1 MVHLQSFQ
9 QALPDNHIATN
20 NKDREECV
28 YSVRKSAIME
38 INFSVM
44 AFLSQNARKSS

>member
-1 MVHLQSFQ
+1 MVRLH
-9 QALPDNHIATN
+9 